1 MSTKFRSRQGLV
13 VIPMEIFGPSGSTVL
28 RVALDTGAVYT
39 VASREMLMAI
49 GYEPD
54 LVRDRIQITTG
65 SGLAAAPKILV
76 QQLDALSQSRFSF
89 PVLAYTLPSG
99 AGVDG
104 LLGLDFLRHRQL
116 TIDFQSGEIILSDST
131 SAQ

>member
-1 MSTKFRSRQGLV
+1 
-13 VIPMEIFGPSGSTVL
+13 
-28 RVALDTGAVYT
+28 VALDTGAVYT

-54 LVRDRIQITTG
+54 LIRDRVQITTG
-65 SGLAAAPKILV
+65 SGLASAPKIWV
-76 QQLDALSQSRFSF
+76 QQIDALSQSRFSF
-89 PVLAYTLPSG
+89 PILAYTLPSG

-116 TIDFQSGEIILSDST
+116 TIDFQTGKITLSHSAST
-131 SAQ
+131 